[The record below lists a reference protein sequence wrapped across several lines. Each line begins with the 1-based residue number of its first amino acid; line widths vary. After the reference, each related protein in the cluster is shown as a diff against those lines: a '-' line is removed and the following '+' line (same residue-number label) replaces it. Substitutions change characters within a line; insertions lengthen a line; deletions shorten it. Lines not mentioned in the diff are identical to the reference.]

1 MGSNILGEAILF
13 RSYENDTE
21 AALMGINMYYQTN
34 KSDVHVNNSNLLQA
48 KVTNLSNPIE
58 SPAMDDSILW
68 VMICDLF
75 GAPCMIAFLYV
86 LYRGIEVISISFQAN
101 TIFLQENYDSNRLLI
116 QTGIENYS

>member
-21 AALMGINMYYQTN
+21 AALMGINMYYQ
-34 KSDVHVNNSNLLQA
+34 SDVHLNNSTLRQA
-48 KVTNLSNPIE
+48 IVTNSSNPIE